1 MDLTSSN
8 NRDDFVV
15 CEARKHMVNV
25 NSELAIWGFKSLG
38 LGEMNGNC
46 LPRAQVLACG

>member
-1 MDLTSSN
+1 MDFTSLN

-25 NSELAIWGFKSLG
+25 NNELAIWDFKSLG
-38 LGEMNGNC
+38 LD
-46 LPRAQVLACG
+46 